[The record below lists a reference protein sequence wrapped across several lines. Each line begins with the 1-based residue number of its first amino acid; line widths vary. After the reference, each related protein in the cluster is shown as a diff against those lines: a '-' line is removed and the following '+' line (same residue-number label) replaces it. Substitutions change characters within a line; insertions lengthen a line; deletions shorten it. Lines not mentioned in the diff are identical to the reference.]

1 MVPLA
6 AAPPQPFF
14 TFSLLLLDDPAPL
27 IESRDP
33 VKVPTFQQGG
43 FSSVLALRGKN
54 WPHERGL
61 DLLDM

>member
-14 TFSLLLLDDPAPL
+14 TFSLLLLEDPAPL

-33 VKVPTFQQGG
+33 VKVPTFRQGG
-43 FSSVLALRGKN
+43 FSSALALRGN
-54 WPHERGL
+54 EWPQERGL
-61 DLLDM
+61 DLLDV